1 MAYRTVMEM
10 FRQVQ
15 MGDKQHHVG
24 MEASEGTAETL

>member
-15 MGDKQHHVG
+15 MGDKHHVG